1 MFRSRLLDHNL
12 VAQIKGVRRSNQ
24 GRTFWIERL
33 GEIGCWDAATPSLGK
48 LFRGGAARVLAGI
61 QQFSDPGLYS
71 T

>member
-1 MFRSRLLDHNL
+1 MGGSQSLDHNP

-33 GEIGCWDAATPSLGK
+33 GEIGCRDAAAPSPGE
-48 LFRGGAARVLAGI
+48 LFRGGAARVLAGV